1 MKEEPLVA
9 NKTVTYTQVP
19 IVQENVREIHLVALN
34 AAATIFQL
42 TAIYEIKDS
51 LGGSHG
57 TGTFSQQVAT
67 APDPA
72 QLTAILAA
80 ANAAQG
86 T

>member
-1 MKEEPLVA
+1 MA
-9 NKTVTYTQVP
+9 NKIITYTQVP
-19 IVQENVREIHLVALN
+19 IIQQNIREIRLVALN
-34 AAATIFQL
+34 PGATTFDL

-57 TGTFSQQVAT
+57 TGTFTQQVST
-67 APDPA
+67 APDPVLIA
-72 QLTAILAA
+72 SILAA